1 MPLINYK
8 TELKLKQTK
17 NCVLPEAGND
27 NETNND
33 ANANRISF
41 IIKTQNDM
49 FLQ

>member
-8 TELKLKQTK
+8 IESKLKWKK
-17 NCVLPEAGND
+17 NCVLSEAGND

-49 FLQ
+49 FL